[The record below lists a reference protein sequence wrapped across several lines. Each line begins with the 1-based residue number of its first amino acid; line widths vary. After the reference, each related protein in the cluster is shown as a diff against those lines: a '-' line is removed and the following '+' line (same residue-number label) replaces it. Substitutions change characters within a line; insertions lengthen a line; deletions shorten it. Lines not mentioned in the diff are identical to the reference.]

1 MKTYDGRYLP
11 QVVTQGFTLI
21 ELLVVIAI
29 IAILAAILFPVFAS
43 AREKARAIDCT
54 SNLKQIELGV
64 LQYLQDNDERFFPT
78 VTEREAPAGVV
89 NSPQAAAVYSI
100 RGRLAPYIPGGLN
113 TGYESNV
120 WHCESAIVAWP
131 LPQPTSGGTS
141 NHVYWPNDYGFNI
154 NEGYTDLADTPGAS
168 AGPVSYF
175 KVGSTISVDGVT
187 PGGYGQYVGVNAHVT
202 LAKINS
208 PANLLLLA
216 DTQRPDKQPSR
227 GSITPQETIGA
238 AVQAIDP
245 KWPALTSQAGLIAR
259 HQGGANIGFADGHVK
274 WEQPQATWTDPLHN
288 QWRRDL

>member
-1 MKTYDGRYLP
+1 MKPSVGGKRPAVKYT
-11 QVVTQGFTLI
+11 GFTLI

-54 SNLKQIELGV
+54 SNLKQVELGV

-78 VTEREAPAGVV
+78 VTEREAPSGVI
-89 NSPQAAAVYSI
+89 NNPQQAAVYSI
-100 RGRLAPYIPGGLN
+100 RGRLASYIPGGLN
-113 TGYESNV
+113 TGYGSNV
-120 WHCESAIVAWP
+120 WHCLSDTVAWP
-131 LPQPTSGGTS
+131 LPQPTSGSTS

-154 NEGYTDLADTPGAS
+154 NEGYTDVNDTPGAS

-187 PGGYGQYVGVNAHVT
+187 ANGYGQYVGVNAHVT

-227 GSITPQETIGA
+227 GSLTPQQTVGA
-238 AVQAIDP
+238 TAVAIDP
-245 KWPALTSQAGLIAR
+245 KWPALTSQAGLTSR
-259 HQGGANIGFADGHVK
+259 HQNGANIGFADGHVK
-274 WEQPQATWTDPLHN
+274 WEQPQATWTDALHN